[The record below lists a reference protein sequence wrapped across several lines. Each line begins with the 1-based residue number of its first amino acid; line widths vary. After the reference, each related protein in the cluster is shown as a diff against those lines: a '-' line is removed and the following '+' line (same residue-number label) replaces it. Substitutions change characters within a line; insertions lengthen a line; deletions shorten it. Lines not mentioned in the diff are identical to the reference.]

1 MLYTPSVI
9 SLLSST
15 FLKILDLNFAL
26 TSRYKP
32 NAISKIPITLNII
45 FNTLIAGNLKSNI

>member
-15 FLKILDLNFAL
+15 LLKILDFNFAL
-26 TSRYKP
+26 KSKYKP
-32 NAISKIPITLNII
+32 NAISKIPITLNNIL
-45 FNTLIAGNLKSNI
+45 NKLIAGKQ